1 MLRGMRDPPRMK
13 VGGEDAMTLN
23 LTRRMW
29 LGALPGLA
37 FAGAAAAQTPA
48 MVPQDDLT
56 ASLDTWLDLYGRP
69 TAKVMLNG
77 RGPFSFMVDTGS
89 TVTVLAQRHLETIG
103 APLVGTAT
111 VAGTTGMAE
120 TPFARINSVEAGDL
134 KKRDVR
140 VAVLPDDGVSHIDG
154 ILGADAF
161 VGKRLEFSIPSKTVK
176 ILNSRHPIRV
186 APRSQMRIR
195 NGLLAEIDGRV
206 GNVNAKLMLDT
217 GAQNCIANFKL
228 SEALLKAHP
237 RLVRLSN
244 AQVFGVTGHVMTGQ
258 YIELPKVEMRAFS
271 VVDAGAVALQAPIF
285 DLWKL
290 NDEPAMIVGMNLL
303 SRLRS
308 FTIDY
313 GARSFDAQLLADLI
327 ARNSVGFG

>member
-1 MLRGMRDPPRMK
+1 MLHGMRDPPRMK

-161 VGKRLEFSIPSKTVK
+161 VGKRLEFSIPAKSVK

-186 APRSQMRIR
+186 PPRSQMRIR
-195 NGLLAEIDGRV
+195 NGLLAEIDGE
-206 GNVNAKLMLDT
+206 
-217 GAQNCIANFKL
+217 I
-228 SEALLKAHP
+228 
-237 RLVRLSN
+237 
-244 AQVFGVTGHVMTGQ
+244 
-258 YIELPKVEMRAFS
+258 
-271 VVDAGAVALQAPIF
+271 LQARLHF
-285 DLWKL
+285 ENDDLTL
-290 NDEPAMIVGMNLL
+290 RIDGHNIGAAAVGERDFGEARQTELGQHALGAAHDFGGAAGGNRIAE
-303 SRLRS
+303 RLR
-308 FTIDY
+308 DWRHVKHR
-313 GARSFDAQLLADLI
+313 ARGS
-327 ARNSVGFG
+327 SC